1 MRTRVQMSEMG
12 RRVFGAAAI
21 IFGAIG
27 LIWGEFVTIWQPVRG
42 VSPGTQTV
50 LAYLAAACLLG
61 GGIAVQWRRRA
72 RPGLL
77 VLAFVYMIFAAFW
90 LPRVILLPR
99 IAGTWSG
106 FAEQFCLVVAAMM
119 AFVALSDSDA
129 RSRAPALLVGR
140 VLFGLC
146 AISFGV
152 VHFEALKQTADMVP
166 SWLPPNQRFWAGATG
181 VAHLLAGVAIATGI
195 RATLAAR
202 LLTAMFVGFGLLVWL
217 PSLVAQPLV
226 HRVWGGNAMNLAAAG
241 AAWIVA
247 DVLAAMSSA
256 GREVS
261 PVVVRTP
268 ATSRAML

>member
-1 MRTRVQMSEMG
+1 MRMSDLG
-12 RRVFGAAAI
+12 RHVFGAAAI
-21 IFGAIG
+21 IFGATG

-42 VSPGTQTV
+42 IAPGTQTV

-61 GGIAVQWRRRA
+61 GGIAVQWRRSA

-77 VLAFVYMIFAAFW
+77 VLAIVYAVFAAFW

-106 FAEQFCLVVAAMM
+106 FAEQFCLVVAALM
-119 AFVALSDSDA
+119 AWVALAESEASWREA
-129 RSRAPALLVGR
+129 ALLVGR

-181 VAHLLAGVAIATGI
+181 VAHLLAGIAIVTGI

-202 LLTAMFVGFGLLVWL
+202 LLTAMFVVFGLLVWL

-247 DVLAAMSSA
+247 DVLAEISSSA
-256 GREVS
+256 HVAR

-268 ATSRAML
+268 VASRAMP

>member
-1 MRTRVQMSEMG
+1 MRMPGLG
-12 RRVFGAAAI
+12 RHVFGAAAI
-21 IFGAIG
+21 VFGATG

-42 VSPGTQTV
+42 VSPGTQMV

-61 GGIAVQWRRRA
+61 GGIAVQWRRSA

-77 VLAFVYMIFAAFW
+77 VLAFVYAVFAAFW

-106 FAEQFCLVVAAMM
+106 FAEQFCLVVAALM
-119 AFVALSDSDA
+119 AYVALSDFDA
-129 RSRAPALLVGR
+129 RASAAALRVGR

-152 VHFEALKQTADMVP
+152 VHFEALQQTADMVP
-166 SWLPPNQRFWAGATG
+166 GWLPPNQRFWAGATG
-181 VAHLLAGVAIATGI
+181 VAHLLAGIAIVTGI

-247 DVLAAMSSA
+247 DGLAARA
-256 GREVS
+256 
-261 PVVVRTP
+261 
-268 ATSRAML
+268 ATARDCNHS